1 MMRYVLSQKNEAPM
15 TRSEELRDYARSKR
29 DEASRLQREYPGCR
43 PGWVSCDIEMA
54 LHYAGVAER
63 EADQLEGK

>member
-1 MMRYVLSQKNEAPM
+1 M
-15 TRSEELRDYARSKR
+15 TRANELREFAERKVQ
-29 DEASRLQREYPGCR
+29 EASDLEKQYPGCR

-54 LHYAGVAER
+54 LHYAEVAER